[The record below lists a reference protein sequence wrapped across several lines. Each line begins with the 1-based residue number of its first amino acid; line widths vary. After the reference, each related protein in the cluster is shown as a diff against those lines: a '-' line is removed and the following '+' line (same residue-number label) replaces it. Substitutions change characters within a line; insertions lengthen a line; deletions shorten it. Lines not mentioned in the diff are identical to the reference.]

1 MRANLFRKTMVLLR
15 VRILVMKLKEKL
27 RNKKTEFPGAC
38 LPHHKCL
45 LLGGG

>member
-1 MRANLFRKTMVLLR
+1 MHANLFRKIMVLLR
-15 VRILVMKLKEKL
+15 VRILVVKLKGKL

-38 LPHHKCL
+38 LPHRKCL